1 MSRSTL
7 ACVIAL
13 LSAILLPVGTATAQI
28 DTNEPPAQISEVDKL
43 TGDLSNVQKLSRAL
57 DVCRRIL
64 KKSPD
69 QLDVQA
75 RACRICWQIG
85 VQLED
90 EDKAKDTFTIGYKLA
105 EKMKQR
111 HPDKPDGWYWYAVN
125 YGAFIERSSI
135 FAKITGAGEIMDHAK
150 KTLELDPRYDS
161 GGAYLMVGRIN
172 QKIPGGSDA
181 VAEDYFLKAI
191 QVGPR
196 RTTGHLYLSELYFDQ
211 KKYADALRETQIVL
225 SGPYEPRFSVEHKLD
240 VPHAQELL
248 EEINKKMA
256 KSRKR

>member
-1 MSRSTL
+1 ML
-7 ACVIAL
+7 ACVGAVIF
-13 LSAILLPVGTATAQI
+13 AILIPVASSIAQI
-28 DTNEPPAQISEVDKL
+28 DTNEPPAQVSEVDKL
-43 TGDLSNVQKLSRAL
+43 TGDLTNIQKLSRAL
-57 DVCRRIL
+57 DICRRIL

-69 QLDVQA
+69 QIDVQA
-75 RACRICWQIG
+75 KACRLCWQIG

-90 EDKAKDTFTIGYKLA
+90 EDKAKDTFTIGFKLA

-172 QKIPGGSDA
+172 QKIPGGSDTI
-181 VAEDYFLKAI
+181 AEEYFLKAI
-191 QVGPR
+191 KVNPR
-196 RTTGHLYLSELYFDQ
+196 RTTGHLYLGELYLDQ
-211 KKYADALRETQIVL
+211 KKYDDALRETQMVL
-225 SGPYEPRFSVEHKLD
+225 NGPTEPKFAVERKLD
-240 VPHAQELL
+240 TPHAQELFK
-248 EEINKKMA
+248 EIEKK
-256 KSRKR
+256 KKRRR